1 MLCYIILYYII
12 LYYIML
18 CYVMLCYIILYYTI
32 LYLHKSR
39 TFVPTD
45 YPFCSFGSFRFV
57 FVATDFFFNILFCRF
72 DEFLER
78 TQIEEEKSPLSFIFS
93 MSQKRKADVLPADKV
108 GRNNTTT
115 NFCCCLFVYSYGYS
129 NIYFS
134 RKYQA

>member
-1 MLCYIILYYII
+1 M
-12 LYYIML
+12 
-18 CYVMLCYIILYYTI
+18 LYYTI
-32 LYLHKSR
+32 LYYTCINQEHLFLLIIHFVLLALLDFFLSPR
-39 TFVPTD
+39 T
-45 YPFCSFGSFRFV
+45 
-57 FVATDFFFNILFCRF
+57 FFFNILFCRF

-129 NIYFS
+129 NMYFS
-134 RKYQA
+134 RRYQA